1 MEQLLWF
8 IAGILVCYFAMTG
21 WGKVQGGRKI
31 LAGPPKPSPEE
42 QKKKAEKDKAEKAK
56 ARRMQSDG
64 FIYLLVCTLL
74 IGFIIFVFMNSI
86 IR

>member
-1 MEQLLWF
+1 MEPILGF
-8 IAGILVCYFAMTG
+8 IFGVIVCYLAMTG
-21 WGKVQGGRKI
+21 LGKLQAGRKV

>member
-42 QKKKAEKDKAEKAK
+42 QKKKAEKEKADRTK
-56 ARRMQSDG
+56 ARRMRTDGLVYLLICLLLLG
-64 FIYLLVCTLL
+64 FIL
-74 IGFIIFVFMNSI
+74 FMFM
-86 IR
+86 RAVA